1 MILDWVFEILLN
13 LSNFVH
19 FGSQII
25 ISLTNSRKRKPLS
38 ELFQR
43 ILHKT
48 NSKEDST
55 YISYLADD
63 MFLNITS
70 FLDIREIYHFGCV
83 DSKIL
88 LIIKENL
95 QKLISQKKEWV
106 LKYFPDTICNLMCGS
121 TTLIFAPTLSYKDRF
136 CGIEYIDSI
145 KISDVNSPIMV
156 GIDAYH
162 RPFICIR
169 TCEFYT
175 GSEVLD
181 LKNISLEKVVE
192 SGNFVKYNSVV
203 TIFQRFTNNNSVW
216 THGSIYSPKL
226 IRHIEPRIIDNSILK
241 DELFQKNIQGLIQ
254 KKKYIK
260 YKRLYLLNN
269 QNFQVKEIHSLLY

>member
-121 TTLIFAPTLSYKDRF
+121 TTLIFERSSYF
-136 CGIEYIDSI
+136 PPS
-145 KISDVNSPIMV
+145 
-156 GIDAYH
+156 H
-162 RPFICIR
+162 
-169 TCEFYT
+169 
-175 GSEVLD
+175 
-181 LKNISLEKVVE
+181 
-192 SGNFVKYNSVV
+192 
-203 TIFQRFTNNNSVW
+203 
-216 THGSIYSPKL
+216 IYSRMFFMLNL
-226 IRHIEPRIIDNSILK
+226 INYKKPIL
-241 DELFQKNIQGLIQ
+241 N
-254 KKKYIK
+254 
-260 YKRLYLLNN
+260 YL
-269 QNFQVKEIHSLLY
+269 K